1 LAVLPLMYAPE
12 TLPEKRIRERELK
25 QYIEKAK
32 RIREKSI

>member
-1 LAVLPLMYAPE
+1 MYAPE